1 MINPPDTGSDHRRS
15 QQPAQPGLKVFVDP
29 KRALT
34 FGGEDEL
41 SAKRDTASNMKDDY
55 KEYTKTCERIRQE
68 NAQLLDGF
76 VTVLRNQRLATRTI
90 RTHRENVDFFINEFL
105 LYQEAKKPEE
115 GIGEIDEFLGDWF
128 IRKAMWSTPRT
139 IKSTATSLYKFYGF
153 LAASEKVTPAE
164 LAELK
169 ETVALQLPEWQA
181 KCERYNDADID
192 NWRGT
197 D

>member
-1 MINPPDTGSDHRRS
+1 MIKPPATGSDHRKSRRT
-15 QQPAQPGLKVFVDP
+15 AEPGLKVFVGP
-29 KRALT
+29 KAALT
-34 FGGEDEL
+34 FGHEGEVPVKKD
-41 SAKRDTASNMKDDY
+41 AASNMKDDY
-55 KEYTKTCERIRQE
+55 EEYTKTCERIRQE

-76 VTVLRNQRLATRTI
+76 VTLLRNQRLATRTI
-90 RTHRENVDFFINEFL
+90 RAHRENVDFFINEFL

-128 IRKAMWSTPRT
+128 IRKAMWSTPRA

-153 LAASEKVTPAE
+153 LAASEKITPAE

-169 ETVALQLPEWQA
+169 ETVALQLPEWQDR
-181 KCERYNDADID
+181 CERYNDLSID
-192 NWRGT
+192 NWRE

>member
-105 LYQEAKKPEE
+105 LNERPQRPAE
-115 GIGEIDEFLGDWF
+115 GIGEVSEFLGDWF
-128 IRKAMWSTPRT
+128 IRKAMWSTPEISRPT
-139 IKSTATSLYKFYGF
+139 PQASISSTAF
-153 LAASEKVTPAE
+153 
-164 LAELK
+164 
-169 ETVALQLPEWQA
+169 
-181 KCERYNDADID
+181 
-192 NWRGT
+192 WRRLT
-197 D
+197 R